1 MLNDSEKEAMCR
13 LRRQPG
19 SATPAGAGDRHGRI
33 ARGAARGRVL
43 ALGLRT
49 TRFSA
54 VTTTHKIHIR
64 ADAYSINRRDGAKGD
79 LLNAINPAANY
90 EFFNGYRD
98 SRFIEFL
105 SAE

>member
-19 SATPAGAGDRHGRI
+19 TATPAGAGDRHGRS
-33 ARGAARGRVL
+33 ARGGRVL